1 MTTRKKKSKCREKSS
16 PSIAVFAPICE
27 NHIFLSVE
35 MRAYNG
41 KFGNIFGIINSILNS
56 EKRFGLNRVPISIF
70 EFLSARGGAR
80 GAS

>member
-16 PSIAVFAPICE
+16 FSGPSIAVFAPICE

-41 KFGNIFGIINSILNS
+41 KFGNIFSIMNSILNS
-56 EKRFGLNRVPISIF
+56 EK
-70 EFLSARGGAR
+70 
-80 GAS
+80 